1 MPFLVSLVS
10 RNGKAI
16 AACLL
21 ASIVTV
27 LLGGE
32 PHRAVMAWSMGILI
46 AAVALRAR
54 LRASRSAAQGAI
66 LLAKP

>member
-21 ASIVTV
+21 ASIPRR
-27 LLGGE
+27 G
-32 PHRAVMAWSMGILI
+32 PHRRVMAWSVGIL
-46 AAVALRAR
+46 
-54 LRASRSAAQGAI
+54 
-66 LLAKP
+66 